1 MEERGAPTEGRW
13 ETETVEDQRKDK
25 KKEYIAKVILTSVF
39 ISGFLIFIGY
49 MTFFGPGWNA
59 LKVLSPL
66 ELVLLAFSTF
76 RLGRLVAYDRVFE
89 PFRQFFTETIPD
101 PTGEGD
107 TVEAKGVGFQQS
119 IGQLLCCPIC
129 AGTWLAAGMTYLLY
143 LFPGPMHV
151 FLSMTA
157 VVGVGEV
164 LNAVTEY
171 WSWGGQYS
179 RTMSGAQ
186 AIARRERAAS
196 RAKSEEIYVVDE
208 NIDTYVLPESWRK
221 GR

>member
-1 MEERGAPTEGRW
+1 MKTVEEER
-13 ETETVEDQRKDK
+13 KDASK
-25 KKEYIAKVILTSVF
+25 KKEYTAKVVLIGVFLSVF
-39 ISGFLIFIGY
+39 LLFIGY

-66 ELVLLAFSTF
+66 ELVILALSTY

-89 PFRQFFTETIPD
+89 PFRRFFTDTVPD

-107 TVEAKGVGFQQS
+107 TVEAKGIGFQQS

-129 AGTWLAAGMTYLLY
+129 AGTWVAAGLTYLLY

-151 FLSMTA
+151 FLTMTA
-157 VVGVGEV
+157 AIGAGEL
-164 LNAVTEY
+164 LNAMTEY

-186 AIARRERAAS
+186 ALARREREQLKREHAE
-196 RAKSEEIYVVDE
+196 RIEKSEEVYV
-208 NIDTYVLPESWRK
+208 IDPRIDSYVLPEEWRK
-221 GR
+221 DH

>member
-1 MEERGAPTEGRW
+1 MEEE
-13 ETETVEDQRKDK
+13 RKNASK
-25 KKEYIAKVILTSVF
+25 KKEYIAKVVLTSVF
-39 ISGFLIFIGY
+39 LSGFLLFIGY

-66 ELVLLAFSTF
+66 ELLMLAFSTY

-89 PFRQFFTETIPD
+89 PFRQFFTETVPD

-107 TVEAKGVGFQQS
+107 TVEAKGIGFQQS
-119 IGQLLCCPIC
+119 IGQMLCCPIC
-129 AGTWLAAGMTYLLY
+129 AGTWIAAGLTYLLY

-151 FLSMTA
+151 FLAMTS
-157 VVGVGEV
+157 VVGVGEL

-186 AIARRERAAS
+186 SIARREREQARRE
-196 RAKSEEIYVVDE
+196 RAEGLDNPEEVYI
-208 NIDTYVLPESWRK
+208 IDSHIDSYILPEEWRK
-221 GR
+221 DR